1 MPCNSLWYTSLNMK
15 SQRKLIGLI
24 SVRGKTKQQFMQE
37 AQHLIDKFN
46 KEIKMNKNKKSLSD
60 PK

>member
-1 MPCNSLWYTSLNMK
+1 MK